1 MPAARG
7 VDDDDRFA
15 GVVVNAKI
23 VGDDSVFGVTPAVDR
38 LAVTLDDVAN
48 DFVTVEIEIGLKG
61 GLAGFHVIVVALDIL
76 QQASV

>member
-23 VGDDSVFGVTPAVDR
+23 VGDDSVFGVTPAVDG
-38 LAVTLDDVAN
+38 LAVALDDVAN
-48 DFVTVEIEIGLKG
+48 DFVTVEIKIRFECS
-61 GLAGFHVIVVALDIL
+61 LAGFHVIVVTLYIL